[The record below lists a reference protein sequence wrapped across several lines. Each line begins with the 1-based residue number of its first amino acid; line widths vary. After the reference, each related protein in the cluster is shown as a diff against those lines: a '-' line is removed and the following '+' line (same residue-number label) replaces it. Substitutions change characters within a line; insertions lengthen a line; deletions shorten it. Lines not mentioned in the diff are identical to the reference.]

1 MRLYLFICT
10 KNYTLAIRNKEFEVR
25 VDFTNLE
32 YKIFSTVRIPTLSK
46 DQLQSLHLLR
56 QELKAKSLSGRIL
69 KIRDREKYNK
79 ESLILSKLI
88 FDKIDINND
97 TTRCPDVS
105 GDKDRILTVKKRY
118 NAYYLFVLFIRSF
131 LCRAFKKFFQFKKIP
146 ISGGKIIIISGPDGS
161 GKSTLCKTLLANIG
175 QIYTCAQLNVG
186 LTIWNTFKFLL

>member
-1 MRLYLFICT
+1 M
-10 KNYTLAIRNKEFEVR
+10 
-25 VDFTNLE
+25 E

-79 ESLILSKLI
+79 ESLILSNLI

-186 LTIWNTFKFLL
+186 RPYGTLLNSYLDKRSEKSASRKTTLKGNEKKSRQ